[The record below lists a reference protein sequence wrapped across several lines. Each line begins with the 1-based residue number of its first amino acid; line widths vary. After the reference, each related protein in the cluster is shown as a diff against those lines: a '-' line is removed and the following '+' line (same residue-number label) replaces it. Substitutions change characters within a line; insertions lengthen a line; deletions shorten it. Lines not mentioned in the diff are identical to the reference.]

1 MLRPSVDR
9 RGARKERWLSR
20 ELSFS
25 ADRQPQVT
33 TFLLIFV
40 LLSLGCQAEGAKDS
54 SMDIKKQYQNRLIN
68 EKSPYLLQHADNP
81 VDWYPWGRDAF
92 EKARKEDKPIFLSIG
107 YSTCH
112 WCHVME
118 HESFENEEI
127 AQMIN
132 HYFVAVKVDREE
144 RPDIDHVYMSAV
156 TAMTGQGGWPLTVFL
171 TPEGQPFFGGTYFP
185 PYPKWGSPGLV
196 DALRSISDLWQ
207 NDRARVL
214 QSSGSL
220 AAWLSQRPAQTETPS
235 VSDKEVFSAAYRN
248 FSDAYDSQFGGFGFT
263 QKFPSVSNL
272 YFLLRYGKRSQEKNA
287 VEMVERTLDQM
298 SKGGIRDHIGGG
310 FHRYATD
317 RQWRVPHFEKML
329 YDQAL
334 LARIYLEAYQATHKE
349 SYARVAREI
358 FDYVLQNLKQPAG
371 GFYSSEDA
379 DSLDPN
385 EGMGAARQERSPLKK
400 EGAFYVWR
408 HDEIKKIL
416 GEDDSKFFNYH
427 FGIKAEGNVSID
439 PLGEFQGKNI
449 LYIDRNLEETA
460 EYFKTTIPEAEA
472 VIRRCQ
478 ARLAEVRENRP
489 RPFLDD
495 KILVDGN
502 GLMISSLAFGSRV
515 LREPRYRQAAQEAAD
530 FIFQR
535 LLDSQG
541 RLLHRYRDG
550 DSAISAT
557 LDDYAFYIYGLLD
570 IYEAGFDVKYLK
582 HARDLAEE
590 MIVRFWD
597 EKQGGFYLTA
607 KDAEELLFRPQE
619 ARDGALPSGNSMAA
633 LDMIRLYHMTLDQRW
648 EDRIEKFF
656 QAFSG
661 SVSQNPSAYAQALT
675 ALDFFRGPSQEIVI
689 AGRRDDQ
696 KLKSMV
702 ETVYQY
708 FIPNKVILFAPAGAD
723 EKAEIVSMAP
733 FLREQIPSKVAVTVY
748 VCENHICKLPVTEM
762 GKLHEILKGLR

>member
-1 MLRPSVDR
+1 M
-9 RGARKERWLSR
+9 RKERWLSR
-20 ELSFS
+20 ELSFLT
-25 ADRQPQVT
+25 DRQSYLKI
-33 TFLLIFV
+33 FLLIFAF
-40 LLSLGCQAEGAKDS
+40 LSLGWQAEGAKDS
-54 SMDIKKQYQNRLIN
+54 SVDIKKQYQNRLIN

-81 VDWYPWGRDAF
+81 VDWYPWGKDAF
-92 EKARKEDKPIFLSIG
+92 EKAQKEDKPIFLSIG

-127 AQMIN
+127 AQLIN

-156 TAMTGQGGWPLTVFL
+156 TAMTGQGGWPLTIFL

-185 PYPKWGSPGLV
+185 PHPKWGSPGLV
-196 DALRSISDLWQ
+196 DALRSIYDLWQ
-207 NDRARVL
+207 NDRERVL

-220 AAWLSQRPAQTETPS
+220 AALLSQRPAQTETS
-235 VSDKEVFSAAYRN
+235 GVLDKEVFFAACRN
-248 FSDAYDSQFGGFGFT
+248 FSDAYDPQFGGFGST

-272 YFLLRYGKRSQEKNA
+272 CFLLRYGKRSQEKNA
-287 VEMVERTLDQM
+287 VEMVEHTLEQM

-317 RQWRVPHFEKML
+317 QQWRVPHFEKML
-329 YDQAL
+329 YDQAM

-349 SYARVAREI
+349 SYAKIAREI
-358 FDYVLQNLKQPAG
+358 FDYVLRNLKQPAG

-379 DSLDPN
+379 DSLDPDEEKGASQN
-385 EGMGAARQERSPLKK
+385 EKSPQKQ

-408 HDEIKKIL
+408 YDEIKRIL
-416 GEDDSKFFNYH
+416 GEDDLKVFNYH
-427 FGIKAEGNVSID
+427 FGIQPEGNVSAD
-439 PLGEFQGKNI
+439 PHGEFQGKNI
-449 LYIDRNLEETA
+449 VYIDRSLEETA
-460 EYFKTTIPEAEA
+460 EYFKKTIPEVEA
-472 VIRRCQ
+472 LIRQCQ
-478 ARLAEVRENRP
+478 ARLFEVRENRP

-515 LREPRYRQAAQEAAD
+515 LQEPRYRQAAQEAAD
-530 FIFQR
+530 FIFER
-535 LLDSQG
+535 LVDSQG

-557 LDDYAFYIYGLLD
+557 LDDYAFYVYGLLD
-570 IYEAGFDVKYLK
+570 LYEAGFEVKYLK
-582 HARDLAEE
+582 YARDLAED
-590 MIVRFWD
+590 MVGRFWD
-597 EKQGGFYLTA
+597 EKEGGFYLTA
-607 KDAEELLFRPQE
+607 KDAEELLFRPKE
-619 ARDGALPSGNSMAA
+619 AHDGALPSGNSIAA
-633 LDMIRLYHMTLDQRW
+633 LDMIRLYHMTRDQRW
-648 EDRIEKFF
+648 EDATEKFF

-661 SVSQNPSAYAQALT
+661 PVSKNPSAYAQVLT

-689 AGRRDDQ
+689 AGRGDDQ

-702 ETVYQY
+702 EAVYRY
-708 FIPNKVILFAPAGAD
+708 FIPNKVILFAPAGAE
-723 EKAEIVSMAP
+723 EKSEIVSMAP
-733 FLREQIPSKVAVTVY
+733 FLREQIPSKGAVTVY

-762 GKLHEILKGLR
+762 DKLHEILKGLR